1 MHLASSSSSPV
12 TIVRLPTLAHPSATF
27 KKTFFDVSSFDDLWD
42 YIEGPLYNGL
52 YPDEWYNGQAYDCT
66 CGVGLFDSVG
76 RPHSASLSF
85 CLCSALILAL
95 ILAPALP
102 EPSQPPP
109 PQPYLALW
117 DTTVL
122 V

>member
-1 MHLASSSSSPV
+1 MPCVPPPPPAHSS
-12 TIVRLPTLAHPSATF
+12 TY

-42 YIEGPLYNGL
+42 YIEGPLYSGL

-76 RPHSASLSF
+76 RPRSGSLSF
-85 CLCSALILAL
+85 CVCSFGPQFCPKPGAQPSLIL
-95 ILAPALP
+95 
-102 EPSQPPP
+102 PP

-117 DTTVL
+117 DATVL